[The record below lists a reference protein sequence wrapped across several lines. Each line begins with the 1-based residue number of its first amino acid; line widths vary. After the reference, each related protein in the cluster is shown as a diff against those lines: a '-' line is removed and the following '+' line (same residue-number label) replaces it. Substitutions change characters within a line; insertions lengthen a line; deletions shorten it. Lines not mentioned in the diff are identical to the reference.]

1 MKLLEEDKGRKLFDI
16 NSGNIF
22 LDPSPKAKEIKLKI
36 NKWDLIKLKRFCIAK
51 ETIDWKNPTEW
62 EKTFANDM
70 TDKGLIAN
78 IYKQLNTKTKNQK
91 PKNLIKK
98 WTEVLNRHFSKEE
111 MQMVNR
117 HMKRCAT
124 SLIIREMQI

>member
-1 MKLLEEDKGRKLFDI
+1 
-16 NSGNIF
+16 
-22 LDPSPKAKEIKLKI
+22 
-36 NKWDLIKLKRFCIAK
+36 
-51 ETIDWKNPTEW
+51 
-62 EKTFANDM
+62 M